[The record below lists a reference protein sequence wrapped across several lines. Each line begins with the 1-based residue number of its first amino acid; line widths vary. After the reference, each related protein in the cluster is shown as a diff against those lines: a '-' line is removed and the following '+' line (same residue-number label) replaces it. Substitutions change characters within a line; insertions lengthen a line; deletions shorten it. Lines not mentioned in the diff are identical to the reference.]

1 MWNKGETKIPT
12 QAQNELIK
20 RRQAGETWTSLSEWL
35 KTTFGIDIHRTN
47 IQRWY
52 DKEVYLDQENEI
64 IDPDLDPTYHIKM
77 GKKAETYKAEAKY
90 FKKLYETTIKDQAK
104 QEIFEESI
112 MKLAPAFSKAKK
124 VKIRKPSGKKT
135 GDSVQSMIAPLT
147 DTHIG
152 DRVESDQMS
161 GLNHYDIDIFNRR
174 LYGWANQ
181 VLTLAEMRRNTT
193 EVKELVVPLL
203 GDMISGDIH
212 EELARTNV
220 DNCMGQM
227 IRGASLISQALMFL
241 APHFDKMRVP
251 CVVGNHG
258 RMTRK
263 PPMKDKHQ
271 DWDYMLYQ
279 WIAAFCR
286 EQKNIE
292 FHIPKTFSTTIE
304 VANRQILL
312 THGDFINGA
321 GSGTAITKG
330 VLNMRNV
337 LQFRRGLEDEIRNL
351 DMTEG
356 ANLLDEAGMSTYFDT
371 VLMGHFHRIDEID
384 VGTGSIHVCGCMK
397 GGDEYAMQRV
407 QAINKPRQLVLYY
420 HPKYGEIGKEIIYL
434 NRYDGSKSG
443 FNDILPEVWSQNL
456 V

>member
-1 MWNKGETKIPT
+1 MWNKGETKIPVK
-12 QAQNELIK
+12 AQTELVR
-20 RRQAGETWTSLSEWL
+20 RRQAGATWTSLSEWL
-35 KTTFGIDIHRTN
+35 KSVFGIDIHRTN

-52 DKEVYLDQENEI
+52 DKEVYLDQEDELLDPE
-64 IDPDLDPTYHIKM
+64 IDPTHHIKM

-112 MKLAPAFSKAKK
+112 IKLAPAFDKAKK
-124 VKIRKPSGKKT
+124 VKVRKPSGKIQ
-135 GDSVQSMIAPLT
+135 GNSAQSMIAPLT
-147 DTHIG
+147 DTHVG
-152 DRVESDQMS
+152 DRVESDQMA
-161 GLNHYDIDIFNRR
+161 GLNHYNIDIFNRR

-181 VLTLAEMRRNTT
+181 VLTLAEMRRTYA
-193 EVKELVVPLL
+193 EVDELVVPML

-227 IRGASLISQALMFL
+227 IRGANLISQALMFL
-241 APHFDKMRVP
+241 APHFNKMRVP

-286 EQKNIE
+286 NQTNIE

-304 VANRQILL
+304 VANRQIFL

-351 DMTEG
+351 EIK
-356 ANLLDEAGMSTYFDT
+356 NLEQSGISTYFDT

-384 VGTGSIHVCGCMK
+384 IGTGAIHLCGCMK
-397 GGDEYAMQRV
+397 GGDEFAMQRV

-420 HPKYGEIGKEIIYL
+420 HPKYGEIAKESIYL
-434 NRYDGSKSG
+434 NRYDSTESE
-443 FNDILPEVWSQNL
+443 FNDVIPEVWHTNL
-456 V
+456 P

>member
-1 MWNKGETKIPT
+1 MWNKGETKIPVK
-12 QAQNELIK
+12 AQSELVR
-20 RRQAGETWTSLSEWL
+20 RRQAGTTWTSLSEWL
-35 KTTFGIDIHRTN
+35 KSAFGIEIHRTN

-52 DKEVYLDQENEI
+52 DKEVYLDQEDELL
-64 IDPDLDPTYHIKM
+64 DPEVDPTYHIKM
-77 GKKAETYKAEAKY
+77 SKKAETYKAESRY

-112 MKLAPAFSKAKK
+112 IKLAPAFNKAKK
-124 VKIRKPSGKKT
+124 VKIRKPSGKIK
-135 GDSVQSMIAPLT
+135 GNSAQSMIAPLT
-147 DTHIG
+147 DTHVG
-152 DRVESDQMS
+152 DRVESDQMA
-161 GLNHYDIDIFNRR
+161 GLNHYNIDIFNRR

-181 VLTLAEMRRNTT
+181 VLTLAEMRRTYA
-193 EVKELVVPLL
+193 EVDELVVPML

-227 IRGASLISQALMFL
+227 IRGANLIAQALMFL
-241 APHFDKMRVP
+241 APHFNKMRVP

-286 EQKNIE
+286 NQDNIE

-304 VANRQILL
+304 VANRQIFL

-351 DMTEG
+351 EIK
-356 ANLLDEAGMSTYFDT
+356 NLEQSGMSTYFDT

-384 VGTGSIHVCGCMK
+384 IGTGAIHLCGCMK
-397 GGDEYAMQRV
+397 GGDEFAMQRV

-434 NRYDGSKSG
+434 NRYDSTESE
-443 FNDILPEVWSQNL
+443 FNDVIPEVWHTNL
-456 V
+456 P

>member
-1 MWNKGETKIPT
+1 
-12 QAQNELIK
+12 
-20 RRQAGETWTSLSEWL
+20 
-35 KTTFGIDIHRTN
+35 
-47 IQRWY
+47 
-52 DKEVYLDQENEI
+52 
-64 IDPDLDPTYHIKM
+64 
-77 GKKAETYKAEAKY
+77 
-90 FKKLYETTIKDQAK
+90 
-104 QEIFEESI
+104 
-112 MKLAPAFSKAKK
+112 
-124 VKIRKPSGKKT
+124 
-135 GDSVQSMIAPLT
+135 
-147 DTHIG
+147 
-152 DRVESDQMS
+152 
-161 GLNHYDIDIFNRR
+161 
-174 LYGWANQ
+174 
-181 VLTLAEMRRNTT
+181 
-193 EVKELVVPLL
+193 
-203 GDMISGDIH
+203 
-212 EELARTNV
+212 
-220 DNCMGQM
+220 
-227 IRGASLISQALMFL
+227 
-241 APHFDKMRVP
+241 
-251 CVVGNHG
+251 
-258 RMTRK
+258 
-263 PPMKDKHQ
+263 MKDKHQ

-330 VLNMRNV
+330 ILNMRNV